1 MNTDGD
7 ITKIELV
14 PFATPDDLA
23 RVWHK
28 LSVEEIA
35 RAEALLEQASNY
47 LRQIVINNQ
56 GNLDQRIADD
66 TTGVL
71 AKTVEMVILSA
82 VQRIM
87 SAPEGLPADATQW
100 TQSATPYSESMGFSG
115 GVSGNLF
122 FKAREL
128 ELLGINSVSGKSQI
142 SLLRGV
148 R

>member
-1 MNTDGD
+1 MTEDGD
-7 ITKIELV
+7 NIELV
-14 PFATPDDLA
+14 PFATPDDLE
-23 RVWHK
+23 RVWRPLDVK
-28 LSVEEIA
+28 ETA
-35 RAEALLEQASNY
+35 RAEALIEQASNY

-56 GNLDQRIADD
+56 GNLDQRITED
-66 TTGVL
+66 TSGVL
-71 AKTVEMVILSA
+71 VKTVQMIIISA
-82 VQRIM
+82 VQRVM
-87 SAPEGLPADATQW
+87 SAPDGLPNDATQW
-100 TQSATPYSESMGFSG
+100 TQSATPYSESMAFTG